1 MKLWAVRGA
10 ITIPKDNPQEILKA
24 TTELLTVILN
34 HNDIQA
40 ENIVSIIFTVTP
52 DIKSEFPAVAAR
64 KLGLNSTPLMCSQE
78 IPKKGALPL
87 CIRTLIHFY
96 TELTK
101 EAIQPIYLRDAVK
114 LRPDL
119 FETTDARNDGSHI

>member
-1 MKLWAVRGA
+1 MKIWAVRGA
-10 ITIPKDNPQEILKA
+10 ITISKDTAAEILAA
-24 TTELLTVILN
+24 TSELLTQIFAEN
-34 HNDIQA
+34 SIEA

-64 KLGLNSTPLMCSQE
+64 KLGLTSTPLMCCQE
-78 IPKKGALPL
+78 ISKKGALPL

-96 TELTK
+96 TDLAK
-101 EAIQPIYLRDAVK
+101 EDIQPVYLNDAVK

-119 FETTDARNDGSHI
+119 FQR